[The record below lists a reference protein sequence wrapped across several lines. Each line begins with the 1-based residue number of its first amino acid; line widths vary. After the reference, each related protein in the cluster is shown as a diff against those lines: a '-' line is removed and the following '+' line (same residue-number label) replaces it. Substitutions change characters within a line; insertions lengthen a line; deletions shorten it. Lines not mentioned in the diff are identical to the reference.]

1 MTAAPTQRK
10 APERK
15 AAAERRQD
23 ILEAAREEF
32 ALRGLHGAST
42 DAIARTA
49 GISQPYLF
57 RLFGTKKELYLATA
71 RACLSDTLRVFEEA
85 TAGKT
90 GEDALH
96 AIGHAY
102 GDLVRDNPTVLLAQL
117 QAYAACSDPEVR
129 ETVREGFGRLVEYA
143 ERVSGAEP
151 ARITAF
157 FGAGMLCNVIA
168 AMSLDEHDE
177 PWAERLSQGM
187 KKDEA

>member
-1 MTAAPTQRK
+1 VTAAPTQRK
-10 APERK
+10 AAE
-15 AAAERRQD
+15 ERRQD

-42 DAIARTA
+42 DAIARNA

-71 RACLSDTLRVFEEA
+71 RQCLGDTLGVFEEA
-85 TAGKT
+85 AAGKT

-102 GDLVRDNPTVLLAQL
+102 KNLVRENPMMLLAQM

-129 ETVREGFGRLVEYA
+129 KVVRDGFGRLVEFA
-143 ERVSGAEP
+143 ERVSGATPE
-151 ARITAF
+151 RINAF
-157 FGAGMLCNVIA
+157 FGAGMLCNVVA
-168 AMSLDEHDE
+168 AMGLDQHAE
-177 PWAERLSQGM
+177 PWAERLSAGM